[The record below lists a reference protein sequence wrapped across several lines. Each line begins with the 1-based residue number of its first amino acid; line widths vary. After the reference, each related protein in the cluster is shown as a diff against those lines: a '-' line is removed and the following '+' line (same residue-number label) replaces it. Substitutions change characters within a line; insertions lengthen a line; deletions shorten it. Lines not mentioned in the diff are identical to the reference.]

1 MKKAFLLFLM
11 GLLISVTGFGDDNGA
26 AGSINSRI
34 RRIAEQGN
42 IVHPE
47 EIIPNLYAGSIDY
60 KYPEPEQDV
69 DVYLYNNMD
78 MQGEWEGVLQIGLQ
92 SKSQSFDDIP
102 PLNMVLLVDTSA
114 SMATQIPHLKDSI
127 ALFMEKVRPVDSL
140 SLVGFNDTASVLFP
154 ASVMDS
160 PEKRQA
166 FVHAVGSIHSQGDT
180 NIEDGL
186 KSAYD
191 QALVNLKQDAV
202 NAVILVSDGTDLSAR
217 RKEEGARSG
226 DIRVSLSWKN
236 HNDLDLHVITPS
248 GERIY
253 YNQKKD
259 STGGELDVDMNINGE
274 TTEPIEN
281 IFWQESVAPP
291 VGTYRVLV
299 QNFKFHG
306 DGQTPTPFMVELK
319 NGRSIQS
326 FESQVNGMGNS
337 SAVEVCS
344 FQYSG
349 DEQAQTFQIIESYQ
363 EQSISIS
370 TLGIGDDFDAELMR
384 TLAEEAQGSARFLTN
399 SEVLMDIFGSD
410 VEFERLAVPLARN
423 LTVELAF
430 LSGVEILEADGATIV
445 EDRLFY
451 DVPILNAGDYRT
463 FLTRYRLPSFDTD
476 TPQTVELASLTMKA
490 GEETI
495 QQKTFAIS
503 LAQASHADPTAAYSS
518 ALLRFAE
525 NLKQIGEIY
534 YQDKDQAAAL
544 QKTRESAAEID
555 AADQHELFADESF
568 ILARYVDILTRKTE
582 TTAPPPPRKSIM
594 STDVGKTSWRFK

>member
-1 MKKAFLLFLM
+1 MEKAVLLFLM
-11 GLLISVTGFGDDNGA
+11 GLLISVTVFGDDNDA

-34 RRIAEQGN
+34 KRIAEQGN

-47 EIIPNLYAGSIDY
+47 EIIPNLYVGSIDY

-69 DVYLYNNMD
+69 GVYLYNNMD
-78 MQGEWEGVLQIGLQ
+78 TKREGILQIGLQ

-102 PLNMVLLVDTSA
+102 PLNMVLLVDTST
-114 SMATQIPHLKDSI
+114 SMATKTPRLKDSMT
-127 ALFMEKVRPVDSL
+127 LFMEKVRPVDSL
-140 SLVGFNDTASVLFP
+140 SLVGFNDTATVLFP
-154 ASVMDS
+154 SSAMDS

-166 FVHAVGSIHSQGDT
+166 FVNAVGDIQPQGGT
-180 NIEDGL
+180 NIEAGIEA
-186 KSAYD
+186 AYD
-191 QALVNLKQDAV
+191 QALVNLKPDAV

-236 HNDLDLHVITPS
+236 RNDLDLHVITPS

-253 YNQKKD
+253 YGNTQD
-259 STGGELDVDMNINGE
+259 STGGELDVDMNVSGE
-274 TTEPIEN
+274 SIVPIEN
-281 IFWQESVAPP
+281 IFWQESAAP
-291 VGTYRVLV
+291 VGTYHVLV
-299 QNFKFHG
+299 QNFNFHG
-306 DGQTPTPFMVELK
+306 DGQNPTPFMVELK
-319 NGRSIQS
+319 NGKSQQS
-326 FESQVNGMGNS
+326 FESQVNGVGDS

-344 FQYSG
+344 FQYSE
-349 DEQAQTFQIIESYQ
+349 DAQAQTFQIIDSYK
-363 EQSISIS
+363 EQNISIS

-384 TLAEEAQGSARFLTN
+384 ALAEEAQGSARFLAN
-399 SEVLMDIFGSD
+399 SEILMDIFGSD

-423 LTVELAF
+423 LTMELEF
-430 LSGVEILEADGATIV
+430 LPGVEILEADGAAVV

-463 FLTRYRLPSFDTD
+463 FLTRYRLPAFGRRP
-476 TPQTVELASLTMKA
+476 PQTVELASLTMKA

-495 QQKTFAIS
+495 QKKTFVIS
-503 LAQASHADPTAAYSS
+503 LAEATPKDPTVAYSS

-544 QKTRESAAEID
+544 QKTLESAAEID
-555 AADQHELFADESF
+555 AAEHYELFADESF
-568 ILARYVDILTRKTE
+568 ILARYVDILTPKTE
-582 TTAPPPPRKSIM
+582 TNDPPPRKSIM
-594 STDVGKTSWRFK
+594 STGVGKTSWRFNQ